1 MAFAGHHNDHAYGA
15 NEDSDDDK
23 IVTEQISHLSAANSA
38 VPVRTREAPPLVK
51 NLSPEERHRL
61 ERALVRRIDGRL
73 LPMIVL
79 MYILNYLDRNNIA
92 AARLA
97 GLQKE
102 LKLTSV
108 QYEVSKT
115 TLEPPIQS
123 AKDLFQTCISIL
135 FVGYV
140 LMQGKCFEDCN
151 RRTS

>member
-1 MAFAGHHNDHAYGA
+1 MAFAGHHNDHAFGA
-15 NEDSDDDK
+15 SEDSDDDK
-23 IVTEQISHLSAANSA
+23 IVTEQISHLSVSNFA

-61 ERALVRRIDGRL
+61 ERALVRRIDRRL
-73 LPMIVL
+73 LPMVVL

-102 LKLTSV
+102 LRLTSI
-108 QYEVSKT
+108 QYEVSQI
-115 TLEPPIQS
+115 TLEPPSQP
-123 AKDLFQTCISIL
+123 AKELLQTCISIL

-140 LMQGKCFEDCN
+140 LMQGRCV
-151 RRTS
+151 